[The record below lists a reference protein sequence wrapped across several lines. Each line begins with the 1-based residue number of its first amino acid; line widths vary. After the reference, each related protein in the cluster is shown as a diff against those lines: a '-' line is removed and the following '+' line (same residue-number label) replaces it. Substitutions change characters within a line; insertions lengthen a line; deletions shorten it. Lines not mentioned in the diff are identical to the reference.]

1 MEQCAISLLV
11 PQNQSFFLYV
21 AFMKRDLFV
30 LLIPIFLC
38 FIFLCCLLS
47 VMTLPLKPSQL
58 KLGFQLCPKV
68 PHIG

>member
-1 MEQCAISLLV
+1 MIYGTVCDVTVDS
-11 PQNQSFFLYV
+11 SM

-30 LLIPIFLC
+30 LLNPFFISNYFPLC
-38 FIFLCCLLS
+38 FFFCLLS
-47 VMTLPLKPSQL
+47 VMTLPLKPGQL